1 MAAGFAVYYSLRGLS
16 YLYNFPAEVATLLG
30 WPALASAAY
39 AAVLLFWVRGKT
51 TSLAWVEGAIFSLG
65 LLLIFNVFWNFY
77 LTMLPIQLVLA
88 SFVLIAIGLGTSALR
103 AWFAQVFFCVI
114 PYLYSVSML
123 ELDSWVPYL
132 TILAVGVLLSYVA
145 FAARAPMMR
154 ERILLQLALQEKAEK
169 LQIANEAKDRF
180 VANMSHELRTPLT
193 GVMGMME
200 LLESTNL
207 DEEQRFMLQNAQKS
221 SEYLLHVITDILDFA
236 KLESGEFE
244 LRLTNIDLLDLCRT
258 VVSVFEA
265 SAKSKG
271 LELRLFMPDRDRL
284 LVKADGARIGQ
295 ILMNFISNAIKFTD
309 RGQIEIQ
316 LEWIPAQSGGY
327 AVFSVT
333 DKGKGIPNEEKETL
347 FNRFEQADT
356 SINRTTPGTGL
367 GLSISKDLVTLMG
380 GAIGVTSE
388 VGKGSCFSFQLALE
402 DGDNAE
408 FESKEQGRDLLSEL
422 AVGYATNTNEAADG
436 ERSNTLVCPQ
446 KQRALLAEDNPI
458 NQLLIVRMLEFE
470 GLNVTLVKNGEQAVD
485 AVDRA
490 TVPFDIVFMDV
501 QMPVLDG
508 VNATRIIRLRMA
520 KPPPIVAI
528 TANIGGRDVAEYREV
543 GMVAVLGKP
552 LKQQQLRDVIQQ
564 VLGNENHSVSL

>member
-1 MAAGFAVYYSLRGLS
+1 
-16 YLYNFPAEVATLLG
+16 
-30 WPALASAAY
+30 
-39 AAVLLFWVRGKT
+39 
-51 TSLAWVEGAIFSLG
+51 
-65 LLLIFNVFWNFY
+65 
-77 LTMLPIQLVLA
+77 
-88 SFVLIAIGLGTSALR
+88 
-103 AWFAQVFFCVI
+103 
-114 PYLYSVSML
+114 
-123 ELDSWVPYL
+123 
-132 TILAVGVLLSYVA
+132 
-145 FAARAPMMR
+145 
-154 ERILLQLALQEKAEK
+154 
-169 LQIANEAKDRF
+169 
-180 VANMSHELRTPLT
+180 
-193 GVMGMME
+193 
-200 LLESTNL
+200 
-207 DEEQRFMLQNAQKS
+207 MLQNAQKS

-309 RGQIEIQ
+309 RGQIDIQ